1 MKKKFILIYLLL
13 SCNIFYLL
21 PISRWNIFRILS
33 LLSILFVL
41 LNQKIILYSKS
52 KFNLT
57 IFLLVLLTMI
67 ETILSKINYNQSM
80 KEIIGTSLYYY
91 IILYFFILDY
101 YKNDNTKLYIKK
113 VFVYISIVVS
123 ILLISQMILYQTFHI
138 KFLSIDFENRIRFGE
153 VRLEVA
159 SYLVCIGIIISLSEI
174 LQNNIKRSNILSL
187 IVGTIYIIYVSKTR
201 GYLIALTIC
210 ILSMI
215 YFYKSGFISKIY
227 TTVIVILVG
236 AIIINLPIISKY
248 NDLKENDYGSSITRQ
263 NAINFYV
270 NQIRNKPLFGMGII
284 NTVNKNDENYSIVRG
299 PYGKFYRD
307 DVGIIGFTNEFGIL
321 GLILFLNIM
330 VISFNIIK
338 INFKDKSIYDNIEKV
353 GLFTFLIITTP
364 TLIAMNAERIVYL
377 PFILFMIENNSL
389 GEST

>member
-1 MKKKFILIYLLL
+1 M
-13 SCNIFYLL
+13 
-21 PISRWNIFRILS
+21 
-33 LLSILFVL
+33 
-41 LNQKIILYSKS
+41 
-52 KFNLT
+52 
-57 IFLLVLLTMI
+57 
-67 ETILSKINYNQSM
+67 
-80 KEIIGTSLYYY
+80 
-91 IILYFFILDY
+91 
-101 YKNDNTKLYIKK
+101 
-113 VFVYISIVVS
+113 
-123 ILLISQMILYQTFHI
+123 
-138 KFLSIDFENRIRFGE
+138 
-153 VRLEVA
+153 
-159 SYLVCIGIIISLSEI
+159 VCIGIIISLSEI
-174 LQNNIKRSNILSL
+174 LQNNIKKSNILSL

-215 YFYKSGFISKIY
+215 YFYKRGFISKIY

-338 INFKDKSIYDNIEKV
+338 INFKDKSIYNNIEKV